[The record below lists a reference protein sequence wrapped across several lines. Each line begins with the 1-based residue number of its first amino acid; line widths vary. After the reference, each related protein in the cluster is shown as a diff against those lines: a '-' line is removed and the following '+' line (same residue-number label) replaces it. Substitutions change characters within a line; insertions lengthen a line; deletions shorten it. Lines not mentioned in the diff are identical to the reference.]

1 MRVRILTRLRK
12 QMFVILGFVIL
23 LSLTIYFDDIQA
35 LKSSGKTNQKYGSD
49 TKAIVCGDQLCS
61 AASNPNQ
68 QGRFQIGGITQQSLG
83 SPSSDVIELQ
93 VRDNKDSKVIVGQS
107 TLSNQYIAIAIK
119 DEKGKIIAIKT
130 VLTDDKG
137 SFEHEIKL
145 PKSGS
150 YKVAVNAPSES
161 GTISEEVSIKST
173 SATPSTLPKKQP
185 FTEKNLVPDA
195 KPKIE
200 QKSEIIKMPEKQTP
214 KQSGSGDIPGWVK
227 SSLSFWIAGSVS
239 DGEMIDA
246 TKYLVDN
253 NVIKIKAKSKE
264 ISNSRDVPKWIKQTT
279 KFYLDNMISEKEFK
293 DALTFLIEKGIIRVG
308 V

>member
-1 MRVRILTRLRK
+1 MRVRILTRLHK
-12 QMFVILGFVIL
+12 QMFLVLGLVML
-23 LSLTIYFDDIQA
+23 LSLTIYFDDIHA

-61 AASNPNQ
+61 LISNPNQ

-83 SPSSDVIELQ
+83 NPGSSDLIELQ
-93 VRDNKDSKVIVGQS
+93 VRDSQDSKVIMGQS
-107 TLSNQYIAIAIK
+107 DLFNQYIAIAIK

-137 SFEHEIKL
+137 GFEYQIKL
-145 PKSGS
+145 PKSGN

-161 GTISEEVSIKST
+161 GTVTEEISIKST
-173 SATPSTLPKKQP
+173 GAAATLSQKQP
-185 FTEKNLVPDA
+185 FVEKQLVPNT
-195 KPKIE
+195 KPKSE
-200 QKSEIIKMPEKQTP
+200 QKSEIIKTPPKQTP
-214 KQSGSGDIPGWVK
+214 QSESGDIPGWVK
-227 SSLSFWIAGSVS
+227 SSLSFWIAGTVS

-264 ISNSRDVPKWIKQTT
+264 ISNSRDVPKWIKQTA

-293 DALTFLIEKGIIRVG
+293 DALTFLIEKGIVRIG
-308 V
+308 A